1 MSRANVIGSC
11 PPVPATTRQET
22 LDRAIAHDSW
32 NGAFQKSSR
41 LVPAPSRRRRS
52 DVTANAAGVYVV
64 NFLPAGRYTVTASLT
79 GFKSVSRQNVVLEV
93 GQTLTLDFRL
103 EVGGREEVITVTE
116 EAPPLDR
123 GSPQMSTVI
132 GTTQL
137 KELPLGATGPA
148 S

>member
-1 MSRANVIGSC
+1 M
-11 PPVPATTRQET
+11 
-22 LDRAIAHDSW
+22 
-32 NGAFQKSSR
+32 
-41 LVPAPSRRRRS
+41 
-52 DVTANAAGVYVV
+52 YVV